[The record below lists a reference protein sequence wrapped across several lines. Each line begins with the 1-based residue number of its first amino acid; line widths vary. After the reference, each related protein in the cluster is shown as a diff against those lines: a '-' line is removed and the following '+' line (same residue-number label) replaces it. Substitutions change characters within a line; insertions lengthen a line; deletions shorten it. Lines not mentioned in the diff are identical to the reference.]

1 MMGLDSLKRAQLN
14 SILEQYYG
22 ATVTPEF
29 LFDVNTTF
37 EQLLTAVD
45 VWIEFYVE
53 CRSRQTE
60 SRSSEHWIWQIHQLP
75 VKCSHSQYINLQKEH
90 FARSF
95 VVKSD
100 GVFVIIICDSMDA
113 FEYTKKFG

>member
-37 EQLLTAVD
+37 EQLLNTIDVIVIDVFNEQKQKDRKPIIRTIDMSAVEEGEEP
-45 VWIEFYVE
+45 VPQRPVYSPPERTF
-53 CRSRQTE
+53 CQKFCC
-60 SRSSEHWIWQIHQLP
+60 QI
-75 VKCSHSQYINLQKEH
+75 
-90 FARSF
+90 R
-95 VVKSD
+95 
-100 GVFVIIICDSMDA
+100 
-113 FEYTKKFG
+113 